1 MITLYFIQKSIY
13 GNDLY
18 YPDCDATRN
27 IATISKRKTFDI
39 DALRLLKKTYCF
51 DVKINTI
58 ELDI

>member
-1 MITLYFIQKSIY
+1 MITLYFIHKSVY
-13 GNDLY
+13 GNNLY

-27 IATISKRKTFDI
+27 IATLAKRKTFDI
-39 DALRLLKKTYCF
+39 EALRLLRKTYCF